1 MKTQTK
7 TIGKDLTVF
16 AYSTKQRGYG
26 RQALYFEFI
35 EIDGLFYIQDVF
47 PNVVEHFDILLR
59 RDAFPHE
66 EKGFFTNG
74 NGDGKYAESEL
85 QDSVIEALAS
95 IFNGDEIK
103 VEEEEEIN
111 LY

>member
-26 RQALYFEFI
+26 RQALY
-35 EIDGLFYIQDVF
+35 
-47 PNVVEHFDILLR
+47 
-59 RDAFPHE
+59 
-66 EKGFFTNG
+66 
-74 NGDGKYAESEL
+74 

>member
-1 MKTQTK
+1 MKTETLQNQT
-7 TIGKDLTVF
+7 IVAFHVG
-16 AYSTKQRGYG
+16 RG
-26 RQALYFEFI
+26 
-35 EIDGLFYIQDVF
+35 
-47 PNVVEHFDILLR
+47 
-59 RDAFPHE
+59 
-66 EKGFFTNG
+66 
-74 NGDGKYAESEL
+74 GKYAESEL